1 LKLLK
6 SPWRKADDAI
16 FATILARRGSERYHL
31 IVERLPADDGWDWTV
46 WRRGDAPELSRH
58 GHSPGLVTALAA
70 AEMVAEHWGARIAA
84 TADA

>member
-1 LKLLK
+1 MLK

-16 FATILARRGSERYHL
+16 FATLLARRGGARYHL
-31 IVERLPADDGWDWTV
+31 IVERLPTDNGWDWTV

-58 GHSPGLVTALAA
+58 GYSPGLVTAIAA
-70 AEMVAEHWGARIAA
+70 AEAVAQHLGARIAA